1 MNDIP
6 SEKLVETKTLKSA
19 RVECW
24 TARDL
29 YFNCLDKEIAIL
41 AGKKRI
47 NPQQIPA
54 SQLKEIES
62 VLSTSGI
69 FFFLFSKIS
78 ISYFYY

>member
-69 FFFLFSKIS
+69 FFSFFKNKY
-78 ISYFYY
+78 SYFYY